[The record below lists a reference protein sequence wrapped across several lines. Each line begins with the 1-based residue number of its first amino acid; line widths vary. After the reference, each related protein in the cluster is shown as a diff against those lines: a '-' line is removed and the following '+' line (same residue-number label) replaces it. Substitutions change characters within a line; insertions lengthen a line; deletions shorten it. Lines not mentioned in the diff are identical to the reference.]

1 MLSWGFR
8 NKVRVLYTCAFSTRD
23 HLAIDWASRA
33 TASCSSRDGGGDF
46 QKLLGQSSGDLP
58 S

>member
-23 HLAIDWASRA
+23 QLAIDWASRA
-33 TASCSSRDGGGDF
+33 TASCPLGMGGDF
-46 QKLLGQSSGDLP
+46 QKLPGTELW
-58 S
+58 